1 MGTKPTYDPIPLEF
15 VESVCAQLA
24 GDRRV
29 RRKLPGGGVL
39 NVDRLLPFLCVY
51 RRRALRQDPGTQS
64 FVRNEA
70 AYLTAPGDAPVRQGL
85 ARLVREIAET
95 ASRRFGAFLIVEVW
109 TSPDEELA
117 GSVHPETGEAIAPAP
132 GFRIHQRG
140 PRRPRDAVNALRFAL
155 ERIHLQRQPANVA
168 VEMQSRVHAPAAQ
181 PLISADDARR
191 LNCYAIGLEIRPVF
205 RDPQR
210 GLYPELLRQL
220 NRQVSR
226 ALKRAFFAFAIARTN
241 ERPEHFF
248 SLGRRSLPR
257 LVFEVDHQLAE
268 IGSGLDFLLQVTPV
282 NAETSFRDFEASG
295 FRRDPVFIHRPL
307 AMDPLLLKRELSSV
321 PTERVADA
329 TLAHLFRQTQ
339 DELDRMITMLGDIGT
354 PRFLQGSLQVF
365 GGVEPQLLRLA
376 QHILERLPRGS
387 GDASAEADPSATLV
401 TAGELARRA
410 SKEIRA
416 YRKRH
421 PAFTARAEVRE
432 DVYSGMLAVKG
443 NLLIGRETTVSARR
457 VEALLAHEVGTHLV
471 TYFNGLA
478 QPLRLLSTGLAGYE
492 ALQEGLAVLAEYFV
506 GGLTRGRMRM
516 LAARVLAAGQMIAGE
531 PFSGTWRMLTDEH
544 GFEARV
550 AWTITMRVYRG
561 GGLTKD
567 VVYLRGLEQLLGY
580 VGRGGDL
587 TLLFAGKLAL
597 EQVPIV
603 RELLLRGVLVRPPL
617 EPAYLAGEHAAERLR
632 ALGPGS
638 TALDLVGS
646 A

>member
-1 MGTKPTYDPIPLEF
+1 METKPTYDPIPPEF
-15 VESVCAQLA
+15 IESVCAQLA
-24 GDRRV
+24 ADRRV

-39 NVDRLLPFLCVY
+39 NVDRLLPFLCIY
-51 RRRALRQDPGTQS
+51 RHRALRHDPGTQS

-85 ARLVREIAET
+85 GRLVREIAET

-117 GSVHPETGEAIAPAP
+117 GSVHPETGEILGPAP

-155 ERIHLQRQPANVA
+155 ERIQLQRQHASVA
-168 VEMQSRVHAPAAQ
+168 VEMESSVHAPAAQ
-181 PLISADDARR
+181 PLISAADARR
-191 LNCYAIGLEIRPVF
+191 LNCHAIGLEIRPVF

-210 GLYPELLRQL
+210 GLYPAVLSQL

-226 ALKRAFFAFAIARTN
+226 ALKRAFFAFAVSRTS
-241 ERPEHFF
+241 ERPEHYFA
-248 SLGRRSLPR
+248 LGRRSLPR
-257 LVFEVDHQLAE
+257 LVFDVDHQLAE

-282 NAETSFRDFEASG
+282 NAETSYRDFEASG
-295 FRRDPVFIHRPL
+295 FRQEPVFIYRPL

-321 PTERVADA
+321 PTERVPDA

-339 DELDRMITMLGDIGT
+339 DELDRMITMLADIGT

-365 GGVEPQLLRLA
+365 GGIEPPLQQLA
-376 QHILERLPRGS
+376 QHILERLPRRN
-387 GDASAEADPSATLV
+387 GDADGETDPSAALV
-401 TAGELARRA
+401 TASELARRA
-410 SKEIRA
+410 SREIRA

-432 DVYSGMLAVKG
+432 DVYSGLLAVKG
-443 NLLIGRETTVSARR
+443 NVLIGRETAVSADR

-492 ALQEGLAVLAEYFV
+492 ALQEGLAVLSEYFV

-531 PFSGTWRMLTDEH
+531 TFSETWRMLTEEH
-544 GFEARV
+544 GFEARA

-580 VGRGGDL
+580 IGRGGDL
-587 TLLFAGKLAL
+587 TPLFAGKLAL

-617 EPAYLAGEHAAERLR
+617 QPTYLAGERAAELLR
-632 ALGPGS
+632 ALGRDS
-638 TALDLVGS
+638 SALDLVRS
-646 A
+646 S